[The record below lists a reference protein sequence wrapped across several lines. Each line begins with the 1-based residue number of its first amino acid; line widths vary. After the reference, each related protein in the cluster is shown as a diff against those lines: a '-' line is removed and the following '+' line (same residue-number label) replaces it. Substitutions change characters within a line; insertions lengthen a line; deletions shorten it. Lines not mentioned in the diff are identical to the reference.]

1 MIHLVSK
8 FVGYLY
14 WHSENNSDDQR
25 TKQDRQKNNNDN
37 LKKNS
42 AATTKVLY
50 PGLFMICPIDGDT
63 STIIVMLV
71 ETAPGYSFGSRKI

>member
-1 MIHLVSK
+1 MTKEPNRTGKKIIMIN
-8 FVGYLY
+8 F
-14 WHSENNSDDQR
+14 
-25 TKQDRQKNNNDN
+25 
-37 LKKNS
+37 KKNS

-63 STIIVMLV
+63 STTIVMVV